1 MTDLSQG
8 DIPVGKSHWR
18 LAVNLGA
25 LLKVWPEIS
34 DMLMTDLPA
43 LEVFTLK
50 RIFCCGS
57 HPKMFTSNISGKWW
71 YMHVHAPNLYI
82 FIGWKHRSCNPYPS
96 PCPIRLCQEAARSG
110 CRAASGQPRLTESWC
125 LFSIS
130 TFDGWYIILTHVYHG
145 PYRWFATFETLIY
158 CMAKMIPFSGV
169 VWGESQNWTRSFWNI
184 SQMTRDM

>member
-1 MTDLSQG
+1 MISRSEITLAACGYPGCPHDWPASIG
-8 DIPVGKSHWR
+8 GFHTEKDIWLWIAPLR
-18 LAVNLGA
+18 
-25 LLKVWPEIS
+25 
-34 DMLMTDLPA
+34 
-43 LEVFTLK
+43 
-50 RIFCCGS
+50 
-57 HPKMFTSNISGKWW
+57 MFTSNISGKWW
-71 YMHVHAPNLYI
+71 YMHVHAPNLYL
-82 FIGWKHRSCNPYPS
+82 FIGWKHRSCNPYPCKS
-96 PCPIRLCQEAARSG
+96 PIRLCQEAARSG